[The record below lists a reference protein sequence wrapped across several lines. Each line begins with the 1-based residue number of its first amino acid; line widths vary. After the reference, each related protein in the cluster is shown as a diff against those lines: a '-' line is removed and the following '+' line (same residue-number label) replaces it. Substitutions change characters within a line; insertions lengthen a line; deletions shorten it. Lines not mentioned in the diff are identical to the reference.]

1 MKSTSLRLTIIASFV
16 VLLIFAATI
25 PNRGFTSRAIV
36 FNGTSQ
42 YARVTL
48 PNSAPWTSLGAFK
61 IMGRLR
67 GMSSLSGYLLSLG
80 IPDVSNR
87 FYLFQGGG
95 GDPKRID
102 LTDARDSIQDFHA
115 PNTFTDVVF
124 KLQYDPANS
133 RWTLESW
140 KADGTG
146 YVVTTETI
154 TTTSNWNLGGHY
166 LTLGANSY
174 GVGLSDPHVDWWC
187 WQQGADALGSGNFP
201 GAEAPTGTFL
211 VKYTFDSD
219 NGADSSGNGLNLTLT
234 GSPSFENT
242 PGGADT
248 TPPTISNRSHTPSS
262 SSAII
267 SWNTDELATSRVF
280 YDTVSRSSDTDGSLY
295 AQASAN
301 DTTADNS
308 SHSITLS
315 SLTSSTTYYY
325 KIRSADAAGNAAFS
339 TEQSFQ
345 TSASGAPTFVR
356 LITAN
361 VQHGVGT
368 DGATSYTRQ
377 TNILTRDTDIVC
389 LQERTT
395 GDTGWNS
402 GMSAAGFTE
411 AAYQENDPSQGDGP
425 SIWVRTSTVTVHQPV
440 YSHDLSNG
448 AIGWDGS
455 TNVDKAAVAVKV
467 TVAGRQFYVVNTH
480 LCWSACA
487 DSQNS
492 EFSVTRV
499 NQINELLS
507 WNNTTLTGGLDI
519 LIVGDMNFGP
529 AYAKNTNSAPTGI
542 TTQRGIFLADYDDLW
557 EKGINTGKATALWP
571 DRNGNG
577 VLDMPIT
584 VLDSAGGTNN
594 TRTHDTRRID
604 YYFLKKTASTLA
616 LHNIDLPDLRA
627 GCSGVAS
634 NQMWGTTDDL
644 GVRPSDHN
652 WMKLTLLLN

>member
-1 MKSTSLRLTIIASFV
+1 MKSTLLRLTIIAGFV
-16 VLLIFAATI
+16 ALLTFATTI

-67 GMSSLSGYLLSLG
+67 GMSSLSGYLVSLG
-80 IPDVSNR
+80 IPDVSAP

-102 LTDARDSIQDFHA
+102 LTDSRAGVQDFHA

-124 KLQYDPANS
+124 KLQYDPTNS

-154 TTTSNWNLGGHY
+154 TTTTNWNLGGHY
-166 LTLGANSY
+166 LTLGANAY
-174 GVGLSDPHVDWWC
+174 GVGFSDPHIDWWC

-280 YDTVSRSSDTDGSLY
+280 YDTVSRSSDSDGSLY

-339 TEQSFQ
+339 TEQTFQ
-345 TSASGAPTFVR
+345 TSASSAPAFVR

-361 VQHGVGT
+361 VQRGVGT

-487 DSQNS
+487 DSQGS

-499 NQINELLS
+499 NQINELLN
-507 WNNTTLTGGLDI
+507 WINTTLTGGLDI

-529 AYAKNTNSAPTGI
+529 AYAKNTNSAPTGVS
-542 TTQRGIFLADYDDLW
+542 TQRAIFLGDYDDLW
-557 EKGINTGKATALWP
+557 EKGIDTGKATALWP